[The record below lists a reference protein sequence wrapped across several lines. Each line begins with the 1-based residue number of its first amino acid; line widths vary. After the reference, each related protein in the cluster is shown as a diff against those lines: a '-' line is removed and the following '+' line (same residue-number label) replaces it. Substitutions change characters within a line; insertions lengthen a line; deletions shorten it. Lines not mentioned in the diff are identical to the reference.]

1 MSGEI
6 TNLSIGSIRFTGP
19 TVRHM
24 NAIKGDRGDRGDDCD
39 ELKAENLRFSKVSFN
54 GGLLQMLPPLCFE
67 ELQHANS
74 AIISEA
80 GNSPL
85 PIEDSDLKEAA
96 AGQKTK
102 QEGLDED
109 QANSAKTAKKL
120 KKGNC
125 KSQKAKADS
134 KM

>member
-1 MSGEI
+1 M
-6 TNLSIGSIRFTGP
+6 SIGSIRFTGP
-19 TVRHM
+19 TVRHIS
-24 NAIKGDRGDRGDDCD
+24 AIKGDRGDRGDDCG
-39 ELKAENLRFSKVSFN
+39 ELKAENLQFSKVTFN

-85 PIEDSDLKEAA
+85 PIEGSGVKV
-96 AGQKTK
+96 GS
-102 QEGLDED
+102 DED

-120 KKGNC
+120 KKDNC
-125 KSQKAKADS
+125 KSEKLKADS